1 MEDNEEINY
10 FGIKQDYVLGGKI
23 YCEGSGGSFLV
34 RKWKILKLCVFSKVY
49 RGFGIDWGGV
59 CLECD

>member
-1 MEDNEEINY
+1 MEDNEETNHS
-10 FGIKQDYVLGGKI
+10 GIKQDHVLGGKI
-23 YCEGSGGSFLV
+23 HCEGSGGSPLV
-34 RKWKILKLCVFSKVY
+34 RKWKILKLRVPSKVY